1 MKQNKRMNMR
11 ERERDLNEI
20 QADVVS
26 RRVN

>member
-1 MKQNKRMNMR
+1 MR
-11 ERERDLNEI
+11 LNEI